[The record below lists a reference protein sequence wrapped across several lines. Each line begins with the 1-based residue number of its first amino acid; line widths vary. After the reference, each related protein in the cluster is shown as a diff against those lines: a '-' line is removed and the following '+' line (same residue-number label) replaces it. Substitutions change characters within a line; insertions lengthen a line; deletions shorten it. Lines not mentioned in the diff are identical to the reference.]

1 MWFIQ
6 VKLFVP
12 DVMLNTN
19 SLMEPVLKFLLQKTA
34 LQKMEMEIVL
44 LVKIIKFSM
53 LLQVLALTT
62 IVQLSQDV
70 INTVVSIP
78 LPVFVGNVMMIML

>member
-1 MWFIQ
+1 
-6 VKLFVP
+6 
-12 DVMLNTN
+12 
-19 SLMEPVLKFLLQKTA
+19 MEPVLKFLLQKTA